1 MASFLPSIVCFSQF
15 ALVLA
20 LSCSHAFYFS
30 SSSSIFVNVCPLY
43 FSPVVPRD
51 ATPRFSSFSPNPP
64 SLHFL
69 CQLLF
74 RNFLL
79 LIQSFLTREF
89 HLRAL
94 SPLDKLCLFVGILF
108 LTGNDLSLSP
118 FFRTEVKCL
127 FFNYIPPFIFNL
139 SIHKI
144 LYLSTLS
151 LFVCRNW
158 TRIILC
164 LLNLRLII
172 KP

>member
-1 MASFLPSIVCFSQF
+1 MAPFLPSIVCFSQF

-20 LSCSHAFYFS
+20 LSCSHAFFFS

-51 ATPRFSSFSPNPP
+51 AAPRFSSFSPNPP

-79 LIQSFLTREF
+79 LIQSFLTQEF

-94 SPLDKLCLFVGILF
+94 SPLDILCLFVGILF

-118 FFRTEVKCL
+118 CL
-127 FFNYIPPFIFNL
+127 FFNYIPQFIFNL
-139 SIHKI
+139 SIYKI
-144 LYLSTLS
+144 VIFMSNLNENRTVS
-151 LFVCRNW
+151 LKSKTNY
-158 TRIILC
+158 
-164 LLNLRLII
+164 
-172 KP
+172 